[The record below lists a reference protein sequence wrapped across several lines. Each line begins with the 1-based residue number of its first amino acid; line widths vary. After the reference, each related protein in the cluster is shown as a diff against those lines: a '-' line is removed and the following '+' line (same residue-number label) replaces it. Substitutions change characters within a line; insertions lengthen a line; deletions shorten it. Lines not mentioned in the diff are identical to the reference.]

1 MLCSILLLYTFKTQA
16 NQWLFKK
23 GIFEGQVYRMCGS
36 FYEFEFLN
44 RTFLIIFLSVL
55 TFQNSKSKDP
65 FSKKGYMA
73 VRNPILVCN
82 DVAHVTNEFT
92 KVWMNS
98 KRRAKHFANN
108 NSQHQ
113 QLGNICKA
121 IWNQNHWLQC
131 IPKMRLTARKK
142 HVQIKNKKV

>member
-1 MLCSILLLYTFKTQA
+1 
-16 NQWLFKK
+16 
-23 GIFEGQVYRMCGS
+23 
-36 FYEFEFLN
+36 
-44 RTFLIIFLSVL
+44 
-55 TFQNSKSKDP
+55 
-65 FSKKGYMA
+65 MA

-121 IWNQNHWLQC
+121 IWNQNNWLQC
-131 IPKMRLTARKK
+131 IPKMRLTARKNMFK
-142 HVQIKNKKV
+142 SRTKSIAWENQQARLKEYSNRRIVSIATASCTNTKPKPSWTTIMNLHFLRVPCQRSKYLHGFQKFYELSKII